1 MNVMLRN
8 VLRLAAI
15 GAVIFATPHLAS
27 AFSSETSGAVKLAMG
42 PTSAPQ
48 KSSSTWGTPPATTCA
63 TSETPCAKPRY
74 RSTHPRKGAAA
85 PTK

>member
-1 MNVMLRN
+1 MNVMLRH

-15 GAVIFATPHLAS
+15 GAVIFATLQLAS
-27 AFSSETSGAVKLAMG
+27 AFNCETGGAVKLAMG

-48 KSSSTWGTPPATTCA
+48 KSSSTWGTLPATPCGP
-63 TSETPCAKPRY
+63 SEQPCAKPRY
-74 RSTHPRKGAAA
+74 RSTHPRDGAAA